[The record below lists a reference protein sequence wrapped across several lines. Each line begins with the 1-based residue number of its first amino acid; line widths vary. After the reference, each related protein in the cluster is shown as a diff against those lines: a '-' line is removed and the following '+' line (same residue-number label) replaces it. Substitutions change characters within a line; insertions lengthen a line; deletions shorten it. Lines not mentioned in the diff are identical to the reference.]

1 MHAAVEQRDQRLER
15 LDADAREA
23 LGQHVRAQRHRRANR
38 PHRQDLADARGVAA
52 QQVDLQRREIGLLDP
67 RLREVAESGVD
78 AVDRLVAVGLRID
91 DRARRRD
98 PGPRLGREAD
108 GRAVVG
114 DGQQIGQCQA
124 GAVEKNHRSL
134 GYSRAMNIVVLGAQ
148 FGDEGKGKIVDL
160 MTPHF
165 SLVARYQGGH
175 NAGHTVYVSGKK
187 FVLHLIPSGILHDGV
202 MCVIGNGVVVDPQA
216 LFKEI
221 EELAQLGIEVGDR
234 LLISE
239 KAHLILPYH
248 RELDVLSEARRGE
261 RKIGTTSRGI
271 GPAYEDK
278 IGRRGIR
285 VCDLVDTKALADEVR
300 ENVSARNRMIKDSTL
315 DWKPVYDQ
323 LLAFGARMRRWTGDV
338 SLALDLA
345 QKNGQRILIE
355 GAQGAMLDIDHGTY
369 PFVTSSNATIG
380 GACTGLGIPP
390 KAIGGVLGV
399 AKAYLTRVGEGP
411 FPTELDGEMGNRL
424 RETGQEYGASTGRP
438 RRCGWY
444 DAVAVRYAVRINGI
458 DSIALTKLDVLDGL
472 DTIDICT
479 GYKVGDRTIT
489 EFPSDINMQG
499 PYTPI
504 YESWPG
510 WTTPTKGV
518 RDYEQLPAEAKR
530 YIARL
535 EEVSGVPVGMISTG
549 SDRAETIIRA
559 GSVVA
564 GWLA

>member
-1 MHAAVEQRDQRLER
+1 
-15 LDADAREA
+15 
-23 LGQHVRAQRHRRANR
+23 
-38 PHRQDLADARGVAA
+38 
-52 QQVDLQRREIGLLDP
+52 
-67 RLREVAESGVD
+67 
-78 AVDRLVAVGLRID
+78 
-91 DRARRRD
+91 
-98 PGPRLGREAD
+98 
-108 GRAVVG
+108 
-114 DGQQIGQCQA
+114 
-124 GAVEKNHRSL
+124 
-134 GYSRAMNIVVLGAQ
+134 MNIVVLGAQ

-175 NAGHTVYVSGKK
+175 NAGHTVYVNGKK
-187 FVLHLIPSGILHDGV
+187 FVLHLIPSGILHEGV
-202 MCVIGNGVVVDPQA
+202 LCVIGNGVVVDPQA

-221 EELAQLGIEVGDR
+221 EELAQLGIDVGDR

-285 VCDLVDTKALADEVR
+285 VCDLVDTQALADEVR
-300 ENVSARNRMIKDSTL
+300 ENVSARNRIIKDSTL

-323 LLAFGARMRRWTGDV
+323 LLAFGTRMRRWTGDV
-338 SLALDLA
+338 SLVLDEA
-345 QKNGQRILIE
+345 RKKGQRILIE

-369 PFVTSSNATIG
+369 PYVTSSNATIG

-390 KAIGGVLGV
+390 QAIGGVLGV

-411 FPTELDGEMGNRL
+411 FPTELSGEMGNRL

-479 GYKVGDRTIT
+479 GYQVGGRTIT

-510 WTTPTKGV
+510 WTAPTKGV
-518 RDYEQLPAEAKR
+518 RDYAKLPAAAQR

-535 EEVSGVPVGMISTG
+535 EEVSGVPVGLISTG
-549 SDRAETIIRA
+549 SDRAETIIRP

-564 GWLA
+564 DWLPAK